1 MLDAFIIEE
10 LKRRER
16 RKQEQERP
24 QVELPLP
31 EPRNAPRREGDKKPS
46 GPARV
51 VVLDL

>member
-10 LKRRER
+10 IKRRER

-24 QVELPLP
+24 QIELPLP
-31 EPRNAPRREGDKKPS
+31 EPRNTPRREGDQGPAQ
-46 GPARV
+46 PARV